1 MAYQFSGNTTEETA
15 KNQPM
20 EKIKKLSEE
29 TLRLNHMMNTMDSH
43 LGELG
48 NKMVSKD
55 DISSLLPSKQLGALE
70 KEMQNTKMRT
80 EKEVEL
86 LREDLENALA
96 RNSKQTLESV
106 KQQLS
111 RLGKNLSFFLLS
123 YLVQY
128 NRTFR

>member
-1 MAYQFSGNTTEETA
+1 
-15 KNQPM
+15 M

-55 DISSLLPSKQLGALE
+55 DIASLLPSKQLGALE

-111 RLGKNLSFFLLS
+111 RLGKN
-123 YLVQY
+123 
-128 NRTFR
+128 